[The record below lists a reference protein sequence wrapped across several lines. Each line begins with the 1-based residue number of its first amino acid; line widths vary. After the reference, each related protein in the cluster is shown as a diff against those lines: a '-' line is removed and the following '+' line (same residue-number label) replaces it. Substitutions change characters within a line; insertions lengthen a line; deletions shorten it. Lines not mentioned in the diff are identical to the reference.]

1 MQQLS
6 TKALKNQQK
15 QLLNEQENQLDEIYG
30 VTKAIKYEGQNIDTE
45 LKAQMPV
52 IENLKDEMDKN
63 QMQMMKLDNKLKN
76 LIAQTSS
83 CKLVTF
89 IVLQVVIMVLLIIMF

>member
-1 MQQLS
+1 M
-6 TKALKNQQK
+6 
-15 QLLNEQENQLDEIYG
+15 
-30 VTKAIKYEGQNIDTE
+30 TKAIKYEGQNIDTE

-76 LIAQTSS
+76 LIA
-83 CKLVTF
+83 
-89 IVLQVVIMVLLIIMF
+89 